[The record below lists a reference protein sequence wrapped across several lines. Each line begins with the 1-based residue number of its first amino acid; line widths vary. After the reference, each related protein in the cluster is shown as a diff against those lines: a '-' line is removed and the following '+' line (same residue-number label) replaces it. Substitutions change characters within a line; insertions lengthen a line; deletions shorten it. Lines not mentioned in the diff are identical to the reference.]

1 MAVVRGN
8 DVQEAAR
15 WLIEGRLVAFPTE
28 TVYGLGANAR
38 DEQAIAAVYRAKGR
52 PGNHPVIVH
61 VADAA
66 AVTAWAK
73 TINELAQLLMKH
85 FWPGPLTLILP
96 RREGVSLHITGGQDT
111 VAVRCP
117 EHPVALRLLQA
128 FEQLHGPG
136 AGVIAPSAN
145 RFGQVSPT
153 HADHVYDEFFDLTDE
168 PIYLLEG
175 GEARVGIESTIVDLS
190 NPDAP
195 PRILRPG
202 HIQASDIQGV
212 LGSTVLA
219 AEPKAPATSDT
230 THSDVPRVSGSLKA
244 HYAPRT
250 PLYLFQRPELSMQ
263 IKNNQKKRV
272 AIISCGDLD
281 DTTLKEPLLQNKCTV
296 TSQDEQQQFYYEVLP
311 AEPAQYAS
319 TLYATL
325 RRLDRCGFDALWF
338 ERPPQSN
345 AWAGVN
351 DRLGRAAAA
360 FSASD

>member
-1 MAVVRGN
+1 MTVVRGN
-8 DVQEAAR
+8 DIQEAAR
-15 WLIEGRLVAFPTE
+15 WLTEGRLVAFPTE
-28 TVYGLGANAR
+28 TVYGLGANAH
-38 DEQAIAAVYRAKGR
+38 DEQAIAAVYKAKGR

-66 AVTAWAK
+66 AATTWAEV
-73 TINELAQLLMKH
+73 INEPARLLMEH

-96 RREGVSLHITGGQDT
+96 RAEHVSLHITGGQDT

-117 EHPVALRLLQA
+117 EHPLALQLLQA

-153 HADHVYDEFFDLTDE
+153 HADHVYDEFSDLKDVS
-168 PIYLLEG
+168 IYLLEG

-202 HIQASDIQGV
+202 HIQASDIQRV
-212 LGSTVLA
+212 LGGTVLA
-219 AEPKAPATSDT
+219 PEPNTLAAASKP
-230 THSDVPRVSGSLKA
+230 HSDVPRVSGSLKA

-250 PLYLFQRPELSMQ
+250 PLYLFQRSELNTWL
-263 IKNNQKKRV
+263 KNNQNKRV
-272 AIISCGDLD
+272 AIVSCGPLD
-281 DTTLKEPLLQNKCTV
+281 EAAQKEHLAQEQTPASL
-296 TSQDEQQQFYYEVLP
+296 DEPQLHHEVLP
-311 AEPAQYAS
+311 AEPTQYAS
-319 TLYATL
+319 VLYATL
-325 RRLDRCGFDALWF
+325 RRLDSCGFEALWF
-338 ERPPQSN
+338 EYPPQDTV
-345 AWAGVN
+345 WAGVN

-360 FSASD
+360 FSAAD